1 MRLTAK
7 HCLSIAAFLLL
18 VGCSKQESPMALGTL
33 ERDQV
38 QLTATATEIIT
49 SLPIK
54 EGSEVKKGDV
64 LVTLRSSQQQSRL
77 DKSIA
82 DQQKA
87 ASYLKKLTNGARPED
102 IAEAQ
107 ALVVQ
112 NQANLE
118 EKNDEYRR
126 FEQLYR
132 KKMVSAAD
140 RDRELA
146 QRDIAKAE
154 LTVAKNKLE
163 KLLNGERLE
172 DIKQAQAALLA
183 AQKDVELQQQILAD
197 YTIKATRNGLLESL
211 PYHVG
216 DRVTA
221 NTPVAILLTHSVP
234 YARVYVPE
242 PYRAQLQPGDILT
255 VHVDGVD
262 TVFKGKLRW
271 VATQPSFTPYYALS
285 GDDRARLVYLAE
297 IDLPQSGKTLPAGIP
312 VQVEMPN
319 E

>member
-221 NTPVAILLTHSVP
+221 NKPVAILLTRSVP

-262 TVFKGKLRW
+262 TAFKGKLRW

-297 IDLPQSGKTLPAGIP
+297 IDLPQSGKALPAGIP

>member
-7 HCLSIAAFLLL
+7 HCLSIAVFLLL

-38 QLTATATEIIT
+38 QLTATATELIT

-216 DRVTA
+216 DRVIA

-262 TVFKGKLRW
+262 TTFKGKLRW